1 MTVAAIST
9 APNGGVPVG
18 KIRRADDAK
27 LRAAGLLLQTPDGL
41 ALFLRRS
48 DVGDHAGEWCIPGG
62 KLEADEQ
69 PLEAATREARE
80 EIGWI
85 RPDDVDE
92 PELLDERTS
101 DEDVEFTTYA
111 VGVNNPFVPE
121 LDDEHDGWAW
131 APVDSPPLPLHPG
144 VEATIRERLASDA
157 AESGAS
163 RALLRST
170 IKYPPDSAGK
180 TGVRAINVA
189 MAEGGVEGSLKYAP
203 KAQEFENSGGRITHA
218 GDEAEDAPS
227 LSKRDARYSD
237 GPVSSEPCEAC
248 SMFRPGQS
256 QDVNHCSLVQGV
268 IRARGHCSKWRSG
281 TGDEARPLVA
291 ADSIALDEKSARE
304 FDLDG
309 RMRVAQVNISK
320 ANVCPYLGSEIPGY
334 EELGLRADKIYKLL
348 RDPDELEKAA
358 PTFNGIQLLMR
369 HVPVSADDPKQWDV
383 VGSVGTEAAFER
395 PYLKNSLT
403 VWTQPAIDAIESDEQ
418 KELSSAYHYRP
429 DMTPGVYEGEDFDG
443 VMRDIVGNH
452 LALVR
457 EGRVGADVVVGDS
470 KEMLNMSARKDGLSR
485 RAGIALLATAAWI
498 RPRLAQDAVLDLRP
512 AFRGVTAK
520 NFADQKGSIV
530 ARLGDLTKGKLAKDA
545 TIGEVA
551 ELLDMIESHGTE
563 GDEDDMPEPMA
574 DAAENIGEK
583 FAERDAMDAEPLA
596 AVEEFLR
603 GKLSD
608 EDLERAC
615 AMLRGGGEDED
626 PKLRELGAADDA
638 ENEEERSSNART
650 DRETNEDEPAEREEM
665 AAAIKA
671 EEAKGKKKPG
681 AKDEPPPFKGRPR
694 PGGAMDGMV
703 TKTAMDA
710 ALRKVAEDTRTAVLR
725 TQREISDAL
734 RTVRPWVG
742 DITVAC
748 DSADD
753 VYRHALRALR
763 VPKIDQIH
771 PSAFPHILAAQPLPG
786 TRARETRPGAADA
799 ASHSSFA
806 ERFPDAA
813 RVRVA

>member
-1 MTVAAIST
+1 MTVAAIVT
-9 APNGGVPVG
+9 APSSGIPAFGALRR
-18 KIRRADDAK
+18 KRRAEDAK
-27 LRAAGLLLQTPDGL
+27 LRAAGLLLRTTDGL

-48 DVGDHAGEWCIPGG
+48 SEGDHAGEWCVPGG
-62 KLEADEQ
+62 KLESDEQ
-69 PLEAATREARE
+69 PLDAATRETRE
-80 EIGWI
+80 ETGWI
-85 RPDDVDE
+85 RPDDAAE

-101 DEDVEFTTYA
+101 DEDVEFTTYVA
-111 VGVNNPFVPE
+111 RVGNPFVPT

-131 APVDSPPLPLHPG
+131 APVDTPPLPLHPG
-144 VEATIRERLASDA
+144 VEATIREKLASDA

-203 KAQEFENSGGRITHA
+203 KAQEFENSGGRKTHA
-218 GDEAEDAPS
+218 SDS
-227 LSKRDARYSD
+227 L
-237 GPVSSEPCEAC
+237 P
-248 SMFRPGQS
+248 
-256 QDVNHCSLVQGV
+256 
-268 IRARGHCSKWRSG
+268 
-281 TGDEARPLVA
+281 
-291 ADSIALDEKSARE
+291 IALNEKSGRE

-320 ANVCPYLGSEIPGY
+320 SNVCPYLGSEIPGY
-334 EELGLRADKIYKLL
+334 EKLGLQPDKIYKLL
-348 RDPDELEKAA
+348 RDPGELEKAA
-358 PTFNGIQLLMR
+358 PTFNGVQLLMR
-369 HVPVSADDPKQWDV
+369 HVPVSADDHKPWDV
-383 VGSVGTEAAFER
+383 VGSVGTEAVFEK

-403 VWTQPAIDAIESDEQ
+403 VWTQQAIDAIESDEQ

-429 DMTPGVYEGEDFDG
+429 DMTPGVYEGENYDG
-443 VMRDIVGNH
+443 VMKDIVGNH

-457 EGRVGADVVVGDS
+457 EGRAGADVVVGDS
-470 KEMLNMSARKDGLSR
+470 MEKVTMTTKKEGLSR

-520 NFADQKGSIV
+520 NFADQKGHIV

-551 ELLDMIESHGTE
+551 ELLDMIESHGVE
-563 GDEDDMPEPMA
+563 GEEEEMPEPMA
-574 DAAENIGEK
+574 DEAERIGEK
-583 FAERDAMDAEPLA
+583 FAEKDAMDAEPLA
-596 AVEEFLR
+596 DVESFLQ

-608 EDLERAC
+608 EDLAQVC
-615 AMLRGGGEDED
+615 AMLRGGAVGEDED
-626 PKLRELGAADDA
+626 PKLKELGAADDS
-638 ENEEERSSNART
+638 ENEQERSENALA
-650 DRETNEDEPAEREEM
+650 DKQTNEDEFPD
-665 AAAIKA
+665 KV
-671 EEAKGKKKPG
+671 GKKLEKKG
-681 AKDEPPPFKGRPR
+681 AKDEPPPFKGRPK

-710 ALRKVAEDTRTAVLR
+710 ALRKVAEDTRTSVLR

-734 RTVRPWVG
+734 RVVRPWVG
-742 DITVAC
+742 DISVAC

-786 TRARETRPGAADA
+786 ARRPGETRPGAADA
-799 ASHSSFA
+799 ASVSSFA

-813 RVRVA
+813 RVRIA